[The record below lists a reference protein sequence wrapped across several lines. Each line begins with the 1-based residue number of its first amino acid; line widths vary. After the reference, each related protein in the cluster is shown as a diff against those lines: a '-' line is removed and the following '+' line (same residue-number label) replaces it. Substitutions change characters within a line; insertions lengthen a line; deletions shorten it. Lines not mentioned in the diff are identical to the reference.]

1 MTDLIITISAFLFG
15 MALGGLVVG
24 MDREAER
31 GKDERDSKEDR

>member
-1 MTDLIITISAFLFG
+1 MTELIITIIAFLFG

-24 MDREAER
+24 MDGEAER